1 MEHRLVGLRVA
12 WGVASTTGGDIGVER
27 LLSCAC
33 GLGTLLGPEGSAAH
47 PLLWGWVG
55 VIFGP
60 PVAGK
65 LLPLWGW
72 G

>member
-1 MEHRLVGLRVA
+1 
-12 WGVASTTGGDIGVER
+12 
-27 LLSCAC
+27 
-33 GLGTLLGPEGSAAH
+33 LLGPEGSAAH
-47 PLLWGWVG
+47 SLLLWGWVG